1 MRSGG
6 ARRTPTHPD
15 GSIWRQEGVAFHA
28 PMDGL
33 EREALARLLSGQP
46 LGEICEVFS
55 HLEPGAAGA
64 EAGSLLARWV
74 EDGLIGDLA

>member
-1 MRSGG
+1 
-6 ARRTPTHPD
+6 
-15 GSIWRQEGVAFHA
+15 
-28 PMDGL
+28 MDGL